1 MNDETG
7 RRQIV
12 EDGDKIY
19 INPDTDYFVVYLPE
33 DAKMENHYKGIRT
46 SRGVLGENYQ
56 IEYFDSEETWEMGLQ
71 NSAVYVIVNG
81 EEIEI
86 CFKIKPMK

>member
-1 MNDETG
+1 MKETIEHTTEERPVYEGVDLESALPIDEWIQTFEGIITEPKVIIMNDETG

-33 DAKMENHYKGIRT
+33 DAK
-46 SRGVLGENYQ
+46 
-56 IEYFDSEETWEMGLQ
+56 
-71 NSAVYVIVNG
+71 
-81 EEIEI
+81 
-86 CFKIKPMK
+86 C